1 MHTLAALA
9 LSIASATSPAIADP
23 GAGPIAVSAAAA
35 PQANAAAPAAPVGS
49 AADALNNN
57 LLGTAHVT
65 PPIVGTPMVGTQTDS
80 GAHGFSAGSMIPII
94 GFAVCC
100 AAAMVFAKKKQ
111 IATPKMLE
119 IVETHAV
126 GGRRQIIVARIA
138 GETVILG
145 SSEAGLTLLL
155 ARPGETVAQLQATQ
169 NFAAAPAQ
177 KPAAKAEEKASS
189 WLGKLRLAKAP
200 EPELSFEDLLAQDAA
215 LRAQGKGQ
223 PIQMAEPALLRQP
236 LDPLAESA
244 EDTELRRKLAAGRS
258 GRIA

>member
-23 GAGPIAVSAAAA
+23 GAGPIAVSAPAVATT
-35 PQANAAAPAAPVGS
+35 QSSNAAPAAPVGS

-57 LLGTAHVT
+57 LLGSAHAS
-65 PPIVGTPMVGTQTDS
+65 PQIVGTPTVGTQIDS
-80 GAHGFSAGSMIPII
+80 APHGFSAGSMIPVL
-94 GFAVCC
+94 GFALCC

-111 IATPKMLE
+111 IATPKLLE

-169 NFAAAPAQ
+169 DVAAAPAQ
-177 KPAAKAEEKASS
+177 KPAPKVEEKATS
-189 WLGKLRLAKAP
+189 WLGKLRLAKA
-200 EPELSFEDLLAQDAA
+200 PELSFEDLLAQDAA

-223 PIQMAEPALLRQP
+223 PVQMAEPALLRQP
-236 LDPLAESA
+236 IDPLAESA

>member
-57 LLGTAHVT
+57 LLGTAHAT
-65 PPIVGTPMVGTQTDS
+65 PIVGTPTVGTATDS
-80 GAHGFSAGSMIPII
+80 GSHGFSTSSMIPII
-94 GFAVCC
+94 GFALCC
-100 AAAMVFAKKKQ
+100 AAAIVFAKKKQ
-111 IATPKMLE
+111 IATPKLLE

-169 NFAAAPAQ
+169 SFTAAPAS
-177 KPAAKAEEKASS
+177 KPAAQTEEKASS

-236 LDPLAESA
+236 IDPLAESA